1 MSSTIQVPFCP
12 CLLKAEQCAMTRSNA
27 LSNVILAD
35 GSWSNFCNVLRNER
49 CNLKFSTSKTMRGE
63 GDHHKT
69 GWPSEYQGN
78 IPWLYAS
85 SKRCTDKPPPAAT
98 NPFKPLAS
106 SPHAVCAGGKG
117 SLSSI
122 HGIWSFCI
130 DIDSKVI
137 LKDSFRRN

>member
-1 MSSTIQVPFCP
+1 
-12 CLLKAEQCAMTRSNA
+12 MTRSNA

-35 GSWSNFCNVLRNER
+35 GSWANFCNVLRNER

-78 IPWLYAS
+78 MPWLYAS
-85 SKRCTDKPPPAAT
+85 SKRCTDKTTTCRYQPLQSAGFIPARSVRWRQGIAFF
-98 NPFKPLAS
+98 NPW
-106 SPHAVCAGGKG
+106 
-117 SLSSI
+117 
-122 HGIWSFCI
+122 IWCFCI
-130 DIDSKVI
+130 DIGSKVI